1 MKTLVSVERFPSSI
15 PVMVFAVLGRYRL
28 IWEIGKRIIA
38 AVIVEMLKVMRRK
51 DYLCLCLFSSPL
63 SPLWNFYFYVLAL

>member
-15 PVMVFAVLGRYRL
+15 PVMIFAVLGRYRL

-38 AVIVEMLKVMRRK
+38 VMMEPLKVMRRTI
-51 DYLCLCLFSSPL
+51 FAFASFP
-63 SPLWNFYFYVLAL
+63 VL